1 MRGRWLV
8 GTAAALVVLLFA
20 GQWLADLL
28 ADRWWAGALI
38 PEAAGFVSGVHLLRL
53 TLDAAAVLVGTAWFT
68 GHLLI
73 VHRAIGSVQISRQ
86 VANLEIR
93 EAVTPATLLP
103 LALALGVTLGLVTG
117 LGAGRDWP
125 AFALAWQGVTY
136 GVSDPYLNRD
146 LGVFVGQLPLWLL
159 LHGFARLL
167 LWSALLVVAALY
179 AALGALRWQRGR
191 PAITDHARRH
201 LGFLLAG
208 CALALA
214 WGCLLAPFRA
224 AASGAPAAAEWSTL
238 ELSTL
243 ALVGAGL
250 AAAAISALWALRGQH
265 LLMVAG
271 WGVLLAGALV
281 VKLALPGEAVP
292 ADDAQAAAR
301 MALDRT
307 AYGLD
312 RLDDSPGTSASRPGP
327 GVPSLWS
334 GASIGRLVTADSQVL
349 EAAAPTTIAAGG
361 EAVPVWLV
369 VRHAPSGPAS
379 VLAIADGQAGPAAA
393 PLSYR
398 VGDSLAY
405 PGLVT
410 YATLGPA
417 AIHPGAPR
425 LMVDSG
431 PNGLAAGG
439 AARRVVLAWA
449 LQSPRLLSASA
460 PGVRVRWHLAPRGR
474 LERLAPFA
482 SWDVPR
488 LLVIGGSLA
497 WVAHGYLASPTFP
510 GSTRITEASGTIG
523 ALEAGLIGTIDAA
536 TGATEIYLLPDAGPL
551 TRSWAAIS
559 QGVVRPTG
567 ELPAPLAM
575 MAPYPPRLFDAQS
588 KVLESPAWRVGALA
602 GRVADT
608 PGEPA
613 PPTLVWEGGHR
624 QALVAAY
631 ERGDGQRVRALLLGR
646 ATESGRRLALLRLG
660 DAGSLP
666 GPAAA
671 QALWDRFP
679 SYEQLLDSV
688 VRSGSRFER
697 GPYRVLPAGEEPVA
711 YPPWYALD
719 PVGRVAKPYVWVAQG
734 DRAGAGRSFAEAW
747 QNLRGEGAPLP
758 PGSGPRTQL
767 EEARIWMLRA
777 DSALRAGDWEG
788 FGRAFGAL
796 RQALGGGRGE

>member
-68 GHLLI
+68 GHLLV

-117 LGAGRDWP
+117 LGSGRDWP

-159 LHGFARLL
+159 LHAFTRLL

-179 AALGALRWQRGR
+179 VALGALRWQHGR

-214 WGCLLAPFRA
+214 WGCLLAPFEA
-224 AASGAPAAAEWSTL
+224 AASGAPPAAEWSTL

-243 ALVGAGL
+243 ALAGAGL
-250 AAAAISALWALRGQH
+250 AAAAISAHWAVRGQH

-281 VKLALPGEAVP
+281 VDLVRSGEVAP
-292 ADDAQAAAR
+292 PDDAQASAR
-301 MALDRT
+301 MGLDRI

-312 RLDDSPGTSASRPGP
+312 RLDDNPRAPASMPGP

-334 GASIGRLVTADSQVL
+334 WPSIGRLVTADSQVL

-369 VRHAPSGPAS
+369 VRAARSGQAS
-379 VLAIADGQAGPAAA
+379 VLAIADGRVGPAAA

-398 VGDSLAY
+398 AGDSLAY

-410 YATLGPA
+410 YATLGRA

-425 LMVDSG
+425 LLVDSG
-431 PNGLAAGG
+431 PNGLAVGG
-439 AARRVVLAWA
+439 LGRRVVLAWA
-449 LQSPRLLSASA
+449 LQAPRLLGASA
-460 PGVRVRWHLAPRGR
+460 PEARVRWHLGPRSR

-482 SWDVPR
+482 SWEAPR
-488 LLVIGGSLA
+488 LLVLGGSFV
-497 WVAHGYLASPTFP
+497 WIAHGYLASATFP
-510 GSTRITEASGTIG
+510 GSTRITEAAGTIG
-523 ALEAGLIGTIDAA
+523 ALEAGLLGTVDAA
-536 TGATEIYLLPDAGPL
+536 TGATTIYLLPDAGPL

-567 ELPAPLAM
+567 ELPAPLAL

-588 KVLESPAWRVGALA
+588 RILESPAWRVGTLA
-602 GRVADT
+602 GRVAET

-613 PPTLVWEGGHR
+613 PPTVVWEGGHR
-624 QALVAAY
+624 QALMAAY
-631 ERGDGQRVRALLLGR
+631 ERGDAPRVRVLLLGR
-646 ATESGRRLALLRLG
+646 ATDAGRRLALLRLG
-660 DAGSLP
+660 DDESLP

-688 VRSGSRFER
+688 ARSGSRFER
-697 GPYRVLPAGEEPVA
+697 GPYRVLPTAGAPVA
-711 YPPWYALD
+711 YQPWYAFD
-719 PVGRVAKPYVWVAQG
+719 PDGRVAQPYVSVAQG
-734 DRAGAGRSFAEAW
+734 DRAGAGRSFADAW

-758 PGSGPRTQL
+758 PGFGPRTQL
-767 EEARIWMLRA
+767 EEARLWMMRA

-796 RQALGGGRGE
+796 RQALGGGRAE